1 MCRKLII
8 LMGLLLIL
16 IVPGESKA
24 SLIKSFLKLTKNP
37 NQKPIQIPPSPSPD
51 PSPGFNSS
59 SGRTN
64 NIGGGREGD
73 DSIITDERCETS
85 AMTCHDLKNMT
96 ACLSYTGSGQQ
107 GSFLIVQ
114 NDEDNSLQVNW
125 TILPSKIPF
134 NTTELQKHQAKKVQI
149 NISEIVGASHSIVLN
164 AGNGDCIINIGSPS
178 PEDNSHNQIPSITTF
193 VKPMHGAYLLALIVL
208 VSGGACAFYK
218 LRQRERHLDGVPY
231 QELEMGQPENH
242 SAVNV
247 ETAGGW
253 NQDWDDDWDEEK
265 AVKSPGG
272 KHLRNG
278 HANGAASKSSNNR
291 WMGK

>member
-1 MCRKLII
+1 MYRKLII
-8 LMGLLLIL
+8 LVGLLLIL

-64 NIGGGREGD
+64 NIGGGREGK
-73 DSIITDERCETS
+73 DSITDERCETS
-85 AMTCHDLKNMT
+85 AMTCRDLKNMT

-134 NTTELQKHQAKKVQI
+134 NTTELQKHQAKKI
-149 NISEIVGASHSIVLN
+149 NISE
-164 AGNGDCIINIGSPS
+164 
-178 PEDNSHNQIPSITTF
+178 
-193 VKPMHGAYLLALIVL
+193 LLEQVTQ
-208 VSGGACAFYK
+208 SY
-218 LRQRERHLDGVPY
+218 
-231 QELEMGQPENH
+231 
-242 SAVNV
+242 
-247 ETAGGW
+247 
-253 NQDWDDDWDEEK
+253 
-265 AVKSPGG
+265 
-272 KHLRNG
+272 
-278 HANGAASKSSNNR
+278 
-291 WMGK
+291 